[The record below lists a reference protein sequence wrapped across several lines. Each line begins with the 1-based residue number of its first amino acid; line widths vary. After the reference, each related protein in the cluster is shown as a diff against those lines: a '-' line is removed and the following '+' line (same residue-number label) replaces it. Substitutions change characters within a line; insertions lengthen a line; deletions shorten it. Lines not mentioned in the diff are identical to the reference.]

1 MLTIFNGNEG
11 HPIARDDYYI
21 RQLASGL
28 DEIIVNINIRDD
40 IYKYVREEAVI
51 RDRDQNTYLIK
62 QIDAGEETAKI
73 VARIDLDDWKNEIH
87 FKYSNNSAT
96 VAKTVTDVL
105 PDGWTVLD
113 HSGVTK
119 RRTIPTSDTT
129 IDYNVTGYEVL
140 EDCAKVYDVRFR
152 FDTAL
157 KRVHIINPFNYE
169 SMGAFATRDL
179 NLKALNYKG
188 KSEGFI
194 TRLYAEGADGL
205 TFASINNGK
214 AYVENKT
221 YADKVVCG
229 FWKDDRYTDKQ
240 SLLDDAQKR
249 LDALAK
255 PVQSYDCDVLDLANT
270 NPEVYG
276 FEDFSLFQVVTLV
289 DDAKGIRTDY
299 QVVERWEYPYYP
311 VNNKVIL
318 SLSTPSIQSA
328 IQTVFETM
336 TQTTSGFQQI
346 IQSAIANATSLI
358 TGNKGGYLVLHDSD
372 GDGMPDELLIMNT
385 PDISTATKIWRWN
398 QAGLG
403 YSNNGYNG
411 TYGLAINMDGSIIGD
426 YIAANTIDGASI
438 RADTITAAQLTTEA
452 KESLA
457 ALHYYLSPNIFSDI
471 SLWTHGTTVP
481 APYYETINDKT
492 YLVLDGTNLA
502 AYATTNWARTLTD
515 VRGNFDVNVHFVYHI
530 DREVEITESQ
540 RFPHIRYCGY
550 DGKYYVT
557 YSVIGA
563 QTIPANTD
571 FTWDIKLSS
580 NGVDSS
586 KGVEFGFCYIQG
598 CKVYIEELS
607 VYSSVDSYTKAG
619 MDFNARGLTLLAE
632 ELDKES
638 NHNYLPY
645 DVMTNLDRWSFNASD
660 GWTIGFETIT
670 INGRTV
676 QAIALDATNITVY
689 DSTRTATI
697 LTDIIGKPELT
708 FKYHYA
714 FAGSFTISSSTQRS
728 RIRIGSSTGYSSL
741 GTAYYEGGVTYQA
754 NTEYTNSQT
763 RTPSVSANYFAR
775 KSTVE
780 ICAVAGAK
788 VYIYDLEL
796 TGTVDAYKKAS
807 LSYTA
812 DGLDSV
818 VQMGSIISSINQS
831 AESVSINA
839 NKINLTGDVNLRGV
853 FTSYGTGSDANYSAE
868 LKNSKLTFYN
878 SNIQGSDKTEGGVGP
893 YGVNG
898 QHQFGLYVFDV
909 NDRTKGIHV
918 GAGDATLRNTWL
930 LGATE
935 IGNETGDTCR
945 FHCSGGTTFDWD
957 VRFNGTVRNAS
968 GGTQFV
974 SDKRKKRNIKAL
986 AIKKAKAFIMG
997 LKPVKY
1003 KFIKS
1008 ISKSNRYHHGFIA
1021 QDVKEVMP
1029 EDFGIYCENK
1039 ADDFIGLRYDE
1050 FIADMVAVMQD
1061 QEKRIEKL
1069 ENEVKSLK
1077 KIAKESNT

>member
-1 MLTIFNGNEG
+1 MLTIFNGNDG
-11 HPIARDDYYI
+11 YPISQDDYYI
-21 RQLASGL
+21 RELASGY
-28 DEIIVNINIRDD
+28 DEVIFNVNIRDE
-40 IYKYVREEAVI
+40 IYKYIREEALI
-51 RDRDQNTYLIK
+51 RDRDQNSYLIK
-62 QIDAGEETAKI
+62 QIDAGEKTAKV
-73 VARIDLDDWKNEIH
+73 VARINLDDWKSEIH

-96 VAKTVTDVL
+96 VLSTVMGIL
-105 PDGWTVLD
+105 PDGWTAID

-119 RRTIPTSDTT
+119 YRTIPTSDTT
-129 IDYNVTGYEVL
+129 KDYSVTGLEIL

-157 KRVHIINPFNYE
+157 KRIHIISPYSYT

-179 NLKALNYKG
+179 NLRALNYKG

-214 AYVENKT
+214 AYVENKE
-221 YADKVVCG
+221 YADKIVCG

-240 SLLDDAQKR
+240 SLLDDAQTK
-249 LDALAK
+249 LDALAR
-255 PVQSYDCDVLDLANT
+255 PTQSYDCDVIDLANT

-276 FEDFSLFQVVTLV
+276 FEDFSLFQVVTLI
-289 DDAKGIRTDY
+289 DDAKEVRTDY
-299 QVVERWEYPYYP
+299 QVVERWTYPYYP
-311 VNNKVIL
+311 VKNKIIL
-318 SLSTPSIQSA
+318 SLSTPNIQSA
-328 IQTVFETM
+328 IQTVVSSIS
-336 TQTTSGFQQI
+336 QSTSGFQQI

-358 TGNKGGYLVLHDSD
+358 TGNSGGYLVLHDST
-372 GDGMPDELLIMNT
+372 GDGTPDELLIMNT

-411 TYGLAINMDGSIIGD
+411 PYGLAINMDGSIIGD

-457 ALHYYLSPNIFSDI
+457 AIHNYLSPNIFSDI
-471 SLWTHGTTVP
+471 SLWTHNTTVP

-502 AYATTNWARTLTD
+502 SYSTANWARTLTD
-515 VRGNFDVNVHFVYHI
+515 VRGNYNVNVHFVYHI
-530 DREVEITESQ
+530 DREVEITQSQ
-540 RFPHIRYCGY
+540 YFPHIRYYNY
-550 DGKYYVT
+550 DAGKWYIT
-557 YSVIGA
+557 HSDIGA

-571 FTWDIKLSS
+571 FVWDIRLSS
-580 NGVDSS
+580 NVVDSS

-619 MDFNARGLTLLAE
+619 MDFNARGLSLLAE
-632 ELDKES
+632 ELDQET

-645 DVMTNLDRWSFNASD
+645 DVMTNLDRWNFNASD

-676 QAIALDATNITVY
+676 QAIALDATNITVH

-714 FAGSFTISSSTQRS
+714 FAGSFMVSSSTQRS

-831 AESVSINA
+831 AESVSISA
-839 NKINLTGDVNLRGV
+839 NKINLTGDVNLKGV
-853 FTSYGTGSDANYSAE
+853 FTSYGTGNDANYHAVLE
-868 LKNSKLTFYN
+868 NSGLTFYN
-878 SNIQGSDKTEGGVGP
+878 SNMQDPFKIEGTIGP
-893 YGVNG
+893 YWVNG
-898 QHQFGLYVFDV
+898 VHNFGLTLY
-909 NDRTKGIHV
+909 
-918 GAGDATLRNTWL
+918 DADNRSVSSWLGCKKSLLHNLTL
-930 LGATE
+930 LGPLE
-935 IGNETGDTCR
+935 VGNGPDNMST
-945 FHCSGGTTFDWD
+945 FHCPATFWWEVKFNDD
-957 VRFNGTVRNAS
+957 VYNSS
-968 GGTQFV
+968 GGTQFI

-1003 KFIKS
+1003 KFKKG

>member
-1 MLTIFNGNEG
+1 MLTIFNGNDG
-11 HPIARDDYYI
+11 YPISQDDYYI
-21 RQLASGL
+21 RELASGY
-28 DEIIVNINIRDD
+28 DEVIFNVNIRDE
-40 IYKYVREEAVI
+40 IYKYIREEALI
-51 RDRDQNTYLIK
+51 RDRDQNSYLIK
-62 QIDAGEETAKI
+62 QIDAGEKTAKV
-73 VARIDLDDWKNEIH
+73 VARINLDDWKSEIH

-96 VAKTVTDVL
+96 VLSTVMGIL
-105 PDGWTVLD
+105 PDGWTAID

-119 RRTIPTSDTT
+119 YRTIPTSDTT
-129 IDYNVTGYEVL
+129 KDYSVTGLEIL

-157 KRVHIINPFNYE
+157 KRIHIINPYSYT

-179 NLKALNYKG
+179 NLRALNYKG

-240 SLLDDAQKR
+240 SLLDDAQTK
-249 LDALAK
+249 LDALAR
-255 PVQSYDCDVLDLANT
+255 PSQSYDCDVIDLANT

-276 FEDFSLFQVVTLV
+276 FEDFSLFQVVTLI
-289 DDAKGIRTDY
+289 DDAKEVRTDY
-299 QVVERWEYPYYP
+299 QVVERWTYPYYP
-311 VNNKVIL
+311 VKNKIIL
-318 SLSTPSIQSA
+318 SLSTPNIQSA
-328 IQTVFETM
+328 IQTVVSSIS
-336 TQTTSGFQQI
+336 QSTSGFQQI

-358 TGNKGGYLVLHDSD
+358 TGNSGGYLVLHDST
-372 GDGMPDELLIMNT
+372 GDGTPDELLIMNT

-411 TYGLAINMDGSIIGD
+411 PYGLAINMDGSIVGD

-502 AYATTNWARTLTD
+502 SYATTNWARTLTD
-515 VRGNFDVNVHFVYHI
+515 VRGNFDLNVHFVYHI

-550 DGKYYVT
+550 DGKYYIT
-557 YSVIGA
+557 HSNIGA

-571 FTWDIKLSS
+571 FVWDIKLSS
-580 NGVDSS
+580 SSVDSS
-586 KGVEFGFCYIQG
+586 KGVEFGFYYIAG
-598 CKVYIEELS
+598 CKLYIEELS
-607 VYSSVDSYTKAG
+607 VFSSVDVYTKAG

-632 ELDKES
+632 EVEKAEV
-638 NHNYLPY
+638 HEYLPF
-645 DVMTNLDRWSFNASD
+645 DVMTNVSRWSKYYNV
-660 GWTIGFETIT
+660 GETIT
-670 INGRTV
+670 AGTENNEPIMT
-676 QAIALDATNITVY
+676 IDARNMTSSNVAMFRIPT
-689 DSTRTATI
+689 S
-697 LTDIIGKPELT
+697 IIGKEKINVEFQYYFVET
-708 FKYHYA
+708 F
-714 FAGSFTISSSTQRS
+714 TTTSSAPPK
-728 RIRIGSSTGYSSL
+728 IWFNYKDVNGSSRQKTVHTASAGEKPAGEIYTVNTNFTLSYSADPSRQDIL
-741 GTAYYEGGVTYQA
+741 LNVQFPRGACVVVKKLRFY
-754 NTEYTNSQT
+754 SQ
-763 RTPSVSANYFAR
+763 
-775 KSTVE
+775 E
-780 ICAVAGAK
+780 
-788 VYIYDLEL
+788 E
-796 TGTVDAYKKAS
+796 AYKKAK

-831 AESVSINA
+831 AESVTIEAS
-839 NKINLTGDVNLRGV
+839 KINLTGDVNLRGV
-853 FTSYGTGSDANYSAE
+853 FTSYGTGADANYSAILE
-868 LKNSKLTFYN
+868 SSKLSFHN
-878 SNIQGSDKTEGGVGP
+878 SAISGSDKEEAMFGP
-893 YGVNG
+893 YYVNG
-898 QHQFGLYVFDV
+898 VRKFGLWLRGVANRYEG
-909 NDRTKGIHV
+909 TSI
-918 GAGDATLRNTWL
+918 GADDTYILNLSAGGNIS
-930 LGATE
+930 
-935 IGNETGDTCR
+935 IGKSGTYDTCTIN
-945 FHCSGGTTFDWD
+945 CPAGTTVKWPIKFEDS
-957 VRFNGTVRNAS
+957 VYNSS

-974 SDKRKKRNIKAL
+974 SDKRKKRNVKAL

-1039 ADDFIGLRYDE
+1039 AADFIGLRYDE

-1077 KIAKESNT
+1077 KNSKGE